1 VDAYEIDLYKDRKPQ
16 PGDHVLWNPDTKQPF
31 SSRVRLSVRMKS
43 LCERAGVRGSAH
55 CFRDT
60 FVADMLARGVSIYDV
75 AQMVADTVET
85 IEKHYAQFVPA
96 ARDAAQQKMDSG
108 VGIEEQAK
116 IPSQRGRKV
125 VGIRG

>member
-1 VDAYEIDLYKDRKPQ
+1 MIVAGHCCKVVQRTKSGLQARPPFFNNLRMLPSWTNRKTNHFC
-16 PGDHVLWNPDTKQPF
+16 GESL
-31 SSRVRLSVRMKS
+31 SRQF
-43 LCERAGVRGSAH
+43 

-108 VGIEEQAK
+108 VGIAEQAK
-116 IPSQRGRKV
+116 IASQRGKKV